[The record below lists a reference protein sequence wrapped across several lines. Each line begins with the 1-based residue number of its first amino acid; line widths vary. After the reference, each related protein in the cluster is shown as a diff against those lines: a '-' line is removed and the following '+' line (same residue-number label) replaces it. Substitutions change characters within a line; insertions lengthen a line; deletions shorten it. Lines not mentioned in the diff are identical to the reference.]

1 MTLSNL
7 VSAFPMFP
15 AVAARYESCI
25 TLCVQLELS
34 RTGGHSF
41 NRAGGRAHV
50 SARGCTRQNRF
61 ILDCQ
66 ARFDASGHTTEP

>member
-7 VSAFPMFP
+7 VSAFQMFP

-25 TLCVQLELS
+25 TLCVQLEA
-34 RTGGHSF
+34 GGHSF
-41 NRAGGRAHV
+41 NRAGRRAHV
-50 SARGCTRQNRF
+50 NARGCTRQHRF

>member
-15 AVAARYESCI
+15 AVVARYESCI

-34 RTGGHSF
+34 PHGHSF

-61 ILDCQ
+61 ILDRQ
-66 ARFDASGHTTEP
+66 ARFDASGHTREP